1 MYAQHTTLYVQCT
14 KTLFV
19 QCTEVYKHGILIA
32 VQNEVAV
39 TQASPG
45 AAASAPAEGLPPGMS
60 VSVVVTPST
69 SSAAAP
75 LVVEASPSPG
85 RRLLA
90 DTVASDGTGVDANMT
105 ITAPAADMSNITSLV
120 RQAVNSGSLQSQ
132 LHMAGGCQQTSI
144 THFLFW
150 TVLAVE

>member
-1 MYAQHTTLYVQCT
+1 M
-14 KTLFV
+14 
-19 QCTEVYKHGILIA
+19 
-32 VQNEVAV
+32 

-60 VSVVVTPST
+60 VSVIVTPST

-75 LVVEASPSPG
+75 LVVDASPSPG

-90 DTVASDGTGVDANMT
+90 DNVASDGTGVDTNMT
-105 ITAPAADMSNITSLV
+105 ITAPAADMSNITSLL

-132 LHMAGGCQQTSI
+132 LHVAGGYQKIMITSYHC
-144 THFLFW
+144 TSKTAL
-150 TVLAVE
+150 